1 MNRPDG
7 PFRSHLFTVRVWKE
21 QMGTERSEWRGRVQL
36 LSTRET
42 RYFREWA
49 GLITLLIAMLAEA
62 DADQD
67 TEQ

>member
-1 MNRPDG
+1 VEKLNRPL
-7 PFRSHLFTVRVWKE
+7 RSHLFTVRVWQE
-21 QMGTERSEWRGRVQL
+21 QMSAGQSEWRGRVQL

-49 GLITLLIAMLAEA
+49 GLAALLLAMLAEI

-67 TEQ
+67 TNQ